1 MNSYEIVYWCT
12 CTKSTMLIFLCNLLF
27 LLILIWLSYYYCDLN
42 NIDYFLTRVASYL
55 KSEFS
60 YGTLSLYSSSSSLDY
75 GSESESEF
83 EFEFEL
89 LDWEFLDDWLADFLS

>member
-75 GSESESEF
+75 GSESVF